1 MAGGSSRQV
10 WSVDAEIDGVIHPL
24 VIRYD
29 PAHGTD
35 RASLAS
41 AGGFLAE
48 YQILQ
53 AMHRNG
59 VPVPKVFW
67 ACDTPDLLGG
77 PFYLMQRIEGEAIPR
92 RILRSNELA
101 AARERL
107 PAQLGR
113 ALAGIHAVDAGR
125 EGLDFL
131 PSPAPDASA
140 PETQLAQIRAGFD
153 QAPNPNPTLEL
164 VYRWLEQ
171 QLPPERGRVIVHG
184 DFRLGNVM
192 VGPEGLRA
200 VLDWELCHLGD
211 PYEDLAWMC
220 TKTWRFGNVEQPV
233 GGIGPREPFYLAYE
247 EASGRTLD
255 RQALRYWEVLC
266 SARVAV
272 VWIMQVSAY
281 LRGILPTV
289 EHAAIGRRLPE
300 TELDLLELLER
311 A

>member
-113 ALAGIHAVDAGR
+113 ARAGIHAVDAGR

-131 PSPAPDASA
+131 PAPAPDASA

-164 VYRWLEQ
+164 VYRCLEQ
-171 QLPPERGRVIVHG
+171 QLPPARGRVIVHG
-184 DFRLGNVM
+184 AFRL
-192 VGPEGLRA
+192 
-200 VLDWELCHLGD
+200 
-211 PYEDLAWMC
+211 
-220 TKTWRFGNVEQPV
+220 
-233 GGIGPREPFYLAYE
+233 
-247 EASGRTLD
+247 
-255 RQALRYWEVLC
+255 
-266 SARVAV
+266 
-272 VWIMQVSAY
+272 
-281 LRGILPTV
+281 
-289 EHAAIGRRLPE
+289 
-300 TELDLLELLER
+300 
-311 A
+311 